1 MPSEVSQTRKDK
13 YRMVSLKRLKSKV
26 VKVIE
31 AESRMVIARDQGGQ
45 NGEMPIMGTKIQWY
59 RMSEF

>member
-31 AESRMVIARDQGGQ
+31 AESRMVIARGRGGQ
-45 NGEMPIMGTKIQWY
+45 NGEMPITGTKIQRY